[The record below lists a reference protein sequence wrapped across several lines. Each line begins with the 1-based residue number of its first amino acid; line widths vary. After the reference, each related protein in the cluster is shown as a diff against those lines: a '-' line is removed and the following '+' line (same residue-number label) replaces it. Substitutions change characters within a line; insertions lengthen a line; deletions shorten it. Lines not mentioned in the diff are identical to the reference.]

1 MLTAAPALLALDHVC
16 LAGGEGWA
24 TRAGRLLLATMGW
37 DPIYKVPMGL
47 GYSLTQP
54 CSVIRTICETL
65 MKYSIVI

>member
-37 DPIYKVPMGL
+37 DPIYKVPMGAGIQSHITVFSYQNYL
-47 GYSLTQP
+47 
-54 CSVIRTICETL
+54 
-65 MKYSIVI
+65 